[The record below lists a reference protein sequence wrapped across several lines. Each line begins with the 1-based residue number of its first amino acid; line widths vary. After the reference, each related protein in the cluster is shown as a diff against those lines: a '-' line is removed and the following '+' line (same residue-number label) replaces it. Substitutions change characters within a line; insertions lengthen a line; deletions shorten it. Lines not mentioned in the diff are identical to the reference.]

1 MFVRILIV
9 NIALYQVLQQ
19 RPSWQVAVIAWKA
32 EGGVSYAH
40 ERRSAS
46 VRTWSSLKDSSHSCF
61 AWRSRQRSGYR
72 SSLSSWKAVISPQH
86 RGISASEICV
96 QPRACCLAD
105 EELDRREWLQVQ
117 RNRVVATAVSGALG
131 MISSAPILR
140 LSRAV
145 AAPGSESYNSDLVG
159 RFEGS
164 NDLIQPD
171 VLSSSSGIDNTL
183 FPPYLLGTW
192 DVTQTL
198 QSVQAPL
205 GLQYLGGPQGNLDIA
220 KQSMMETEK
229 LIHQPVQF
237 KLRFVPTVAATSGST
252 LAVED
257 RIYNTIQRLNA
268 YAGRPVVASVDYRDT
283 IQSNR
288 AAILKQPGGTND
300 TPLATTLIR
309 YKGPAI
315 QKIFVTS
322 HHTGIP
328 PSQPQLSTPWYGYE
342 CQRSIFALTN
352 QSTAPPITTDTESI
366 WKLDPQE
373 SSDLLLGQLRILA
386 YLVPSQDQLYFQARK
401 RAVSIQDYSVEMR
414 RIKSE

>member
-1 MFVRILIV
+1 VV
-9 NIALYQVLQQ
+9 G
-19 RPSWQVAVIAWKA
+19 PH
-32 EGGVSYAH
+32 GV
-40 ERRSAS
+40 
-46 VRTWSSLKDSSHSCF
+46 F
-61 AWRSRQRSGYR
+61 AR
-72 SSLSSWKAVISPQH
+72 VTP
-86 RGISASEICV
+86 V
-96 QPRACCLAD
+96 QNYSNDHKNDITP
-105 EELDRREWLQVQ
+105 LDRREWLQCQ
-117 RNRVVATAVSGALG
+117 RDRAVASLG
-131 MISSAPILR
+131 MITGSPILR
-140 LSRAV
+140 LPRAV
-145 AAPGSESYNSDLVG
+145 AAPPLSAGSESYNTDLAG
-159 RFEGS
+159 RFDRS
-164 NDLIQPD
+164 NDLMQPE

-183 FPPYLLGTW
+183 FPSCLLGTW

-229 LIHQPVQF
+229 LILQPVQF
-237 KLRFVPTVAATSGST
+237 KLRFVPTVAATSETGST

-268 YAGRPVVASVDYRDT
+268 YAGRPVVASVDYTDT

-322 HHTGIP
+322 HHTVIP